1 MGSCFSC
8 GHKQSNRSN
17 EAPSRFYS
25 FEEGAAQRRSRP
37 SGSTPPLPSARLTRF
52 FSFEIDK
59 QGNLIE
65 TSRSSLPRVPET
77 GERVDDESVL
87 ECARTGETYGHRDRI
102 PSRVNMETVD
112 PWFWWS
118 GANLDRP
125 SIAIDMGSNPTIIS
139 RPIKVTVVPSVFFA
153 SHRDFEVF
161 PEYMDCL
168 SKLRWSGAESVTE
181 ASPTQTVASPVSMPE
196 QTRLVIFKLKM
207 SDKVMVSL
215 NEVVDGAAFDQI
227 FNRENRDELLHK
239 KLKLILSP
247 INSPLPIPA
256 KKPRD
261 AETVG
266 SYFGMDNVDFY
277 IDESIGQT
285 KVVSI
290 LINIYSKW
298 IIRKFLP
305 IATSAPG
312 RICDFILL
320 SSDDKTV
327 YAHFR
332 LLATKVSQAL
342 IKSAT

>member
-1 MGSCFSC
+1 MGTCFSC
-8 GHKQSNRSN
+8 GQKRPDRLR
-17 EAPSRFYS
+17 EAPSRYYS
-25 FEEGAAQRRSRP
+25 FEEGAAQRRARP
-37 SGSTPPLPSARLTRF
+37 SEPAAPPRPEGLTRF

-59 QGNLIE
+59 HGNLIE
-65 TSRSSLPRVPET
+65 TSRPSLPGVPEM
-77 GERVDDESVL
+77 GERADDEGIL
-87 ECARTGETYGHRDRI
+87 ECARTGEAYGHRDRI
-102 PSRVNMETVD
+102 PSRVNMDSVD
-112 PWFWWS
+112 PRFWWS

-125 SIAIDMGSNPTIIS
+125 SIAGDMGSNPTIIS

-181 ASPTQTVASPVSMPE
+181 ASPITTLGSPVNMPD

-227 FNRENRDELLHK
+227 FNRDNRDELLHK

-261 AETVG
+261 AETIG

-332 LLATKVSQAL
+332 LLATEVSQAL
-342 IKSAT
+342 IKSAS